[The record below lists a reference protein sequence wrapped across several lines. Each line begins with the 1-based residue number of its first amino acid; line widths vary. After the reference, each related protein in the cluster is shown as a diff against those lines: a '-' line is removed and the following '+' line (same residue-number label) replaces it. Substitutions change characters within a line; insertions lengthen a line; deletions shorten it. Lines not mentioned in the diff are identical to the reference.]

1 MGFACNLA
9 LLRWRCR
16 EPFALSAHRH
26 GCFLLALAFSLGGV
40 LMKHQALYKPLV
52 REQWEVSS
60 NFLFCF
66 INTTEYVYARG
77 FFPRLFPSGEFPELI
92 VAV

>member
-1 MGFACNLA
+1 
-9 LLRWRCR
+9 
-16 EPFALSAHRH
+16 
-26 GCFLLALAFSLGGV
+26 
-40 LMKHQALYKPLV
+40 MKHQALYKPLV